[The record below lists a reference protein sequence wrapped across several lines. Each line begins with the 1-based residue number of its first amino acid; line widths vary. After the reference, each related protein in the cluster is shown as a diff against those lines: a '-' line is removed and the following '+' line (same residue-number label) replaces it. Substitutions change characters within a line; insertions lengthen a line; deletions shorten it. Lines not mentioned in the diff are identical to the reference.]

1 MVGLQTGLLTLTSMF
16 VPIMHYERRWHAS
29 WKGLWK
35 WNMQRRATDWF
46 WSEGQSICTLIPNKQ
61 YKLDSVGNIKYFP
74 SYSSAKLKAVLWR
87 VSIYIYYSSIL
98 DPGYGISYSLPDQHS
113 ASDPAEPAVPPVA
126 STVFFS
132 CSRFAPR
139 LTKNRRHIHTG
150 VATLEGEK
158 ETRASNFVASCPL
171 QSHPSSR
178 RRRRHGWP
186 ILPDPWRHH
195 PLST

>member
-1 MVGLQTGLLTLTSMF
+1 
-16 VPIMHYERRWHAS
+16 MHEAGPAVILGR
-29 WKGLWK
+29 
-35 WNMQRRATDWF
+35 QRVCAF
-46 WSEGQSICTLIPNKQ
+46 AIAIAPCCIL
-61 YKLDSVGNIKYFP
+61 
-74 SYSSAKLKAVLWR
+74 
-87 VSIYIYYSSIL
+87 VSPYIYIYSSSIL

-126 STVFFS
+126 STGFFS